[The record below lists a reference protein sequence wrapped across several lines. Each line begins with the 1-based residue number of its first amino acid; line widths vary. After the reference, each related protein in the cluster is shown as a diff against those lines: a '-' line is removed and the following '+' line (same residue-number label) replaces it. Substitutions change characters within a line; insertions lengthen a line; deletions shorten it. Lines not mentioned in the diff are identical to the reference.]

1 MTGEE
6 LEQPRKINILPSQSS
21 TSGVIVKRETQ
32 SDIQTYKEVLGERFA
47 LAKTAEE
54 CEKLIELRQKIQKLD
69 TESRRLDYAEKSAE
83 IQLQEA
89 KQKSLYQRSQQ
100 VVASI
105 ISVCIGLY
113 FIQAVPLAG
122 LLFLI
127 LGLAR
132 PLGYSLGEISGL
144 LDGLKGFP
152 KNSDEL
158 LFNGK
163 EQESQSEEV
172 EDARP

>member
-6 LEQPRKINILPSQSS
+6 LEQLRKITLSPNQSQS
-21 TSGVIVKRETQ
+21 GAIVKREAQ
-32 SDIQTYKEVLGERFA
+32 SDIQVYKEILGERFA

-54 CEKLIELRQKIQKLD
+54 FERLIEVRQKVQELD
-69 TESRRLDYAEKSAE
+69 IASRRLDYAEKSAE

-89 KQKSLYQRSQQ
+89 KQKALFQRSQQ
-100 VVASI
+100 VVASL
-105 ISVCIGLY
+105 ISVSIRIY

-144 LDGLKGFP
+144 LDGLKGFL
-152 KNSDEL
+152 KDSDEL
-158 LFNGK
+158 LSNGK
-163 EQESQSEEV
+163 EQEMESEEAK
-172 EDARP
+172 DARP

>member
-6 LEQPRKINILPSQSS
+6 LEQLRKITLSPNQSQS
-21 TSGVIVKRETQ
+21 GAIVKREAQ
-32 SDIQTYKEVLGERFA
+32 SDIQVYKEILGERFA

-54 CEKLIELRQKIQKLD
+54 FERLIEVRQKVQKLD
-69 TESRRLDYAEKSAE
+69 IASRRLDYAEKSAE

-89 KQKSLYQRSQQ
+89 KQKALFQRSQQ
-100 VVASI
+100 VVASL
-105 ISVCIGLY
+105 ISVSIGIY

-144 LDGLKGFP
+144 LDGLKGFL
-152 KNSDEL
+152 KDSDEL
-158 LFNGK
+158 LSNGK
-163 EQESQSEEV
+163 EQEMESEEAK
-172 EDARP
+172 DARP

>member
-6 LEQPRKINILPSQSS
+6 LEQPRKMTLLPNQSQ
-21 TSGVIVKRETQ
+21 SGVIVKREAQ
-32 SDIQTYKEVLGERFA
+32 SDIQVYKEILGERFA

-54 CEKLIELRQKIQKLD
+54 CERLIELRQKVQELD
-69 TESRRLDYAEKSAE
+69 TESRRLDYAEESAK

-89 KQKSLYQRSQQ
+89 KQKAIFQRGQQ
-100 VVASI
+100 VVASVV
-105 ISVCIGLY
+105 SVGIGIY
-113 FIQAVPLAG
+113 FIQAASLAG

-152 KNSDEL
+152 KDSDEL
-158 LFNGK
+158 LSNGK
-163 EQESQSEEV
+163 AQESQSEETRD
-172 EDARP
+172 ERP

>member
-6 LEQPRKINILPSQSS
+6 LEQPRKITLLPNQSQS
-21 TSGVIVKRETQ
+21 GAIVKREAQ
-32 SDIQTYKEVLGERFA
+32 SDIQVYKEILGERFA

-54 CEKLIELRQKIQKLD
+54 CERLIELRQKVQELD

-89 KQKSLYQRSQQ
+89 KQKALFQRSQQ

-105 ISVCIGLY
+105 ISVSIGIY

-132 PLGYSLGEISGL
+132 PLGYSLGEISSL

-152 KNSDEL
+152 KDSDEL
-158 LFNGK
+158 LSNGK
-163 EQESQSEEV
+163 EREIQSEEAR
-172 EDARP
+172 DARP

>member
-6 LEQPRKINILPSQSS
+6 LEQPSKISVLPSQSS
-21 TSGVIVKRETQ
+21 TSGAILKREARN
-32 SDIQTYKEVLGERFA
+32 DIQTYKEVLGERFA

-54 CEKLIELRQKIQKLD
+54 CEKLIELRQKIQELD

-89 KQKSLYQRSQQ
+89 KQKALYQRSQQ
-100 VVASI
+100 VVASV

-132 PLGYSLGEISGL
+132 PLGYSLSEISGL

-152 KNSDEL
+152 KNSDKL
-158 LFNGK
+158 LSNGK
-163 EQESQSEEV
+163 EQKSQSEEAK
-172 EDARP
+172 DARP

>member
-6 LEQPRKINILPSQSS
+6 LEQPRKITLLPNQSQS
-21 TSGVIVKRETQ
+21 GVVIRREAQ
-32 SDIQTYKEVLGERFA
+32 SDIQVYKEILGERFA

-54 CEKLIELRQKIQKLD
+54 CERLIELRQKVQGLD

-89 KQKSLYQRSQQ
+89 KQKALFQRSQQ
-100 VVASI
+100 VVASA
-105 ISVCIGLY
+105 ISVGIGIY

-152 KNSDEL
+152 KESDEFL
-158 LFNGK
+158 SN
-163 EQESQSEEV
+163 ENDQEIQSEEAR
-172 EDARP
+172 DARP

>member
-6 LEQPRKINILPSQSS
+6 LEQQRKITLLPNQPQ
-21 TSGVIVKRETQ
+21 SGVIVRREAS
-32 SDIQTYKEVLGERFA
+32 SDIQVYKEILGERFA
-47 LAKTAEE
+47 LAKTSEE
-54 CEKLIELRQKIQKLD
+54 CEKLIGLRRKVQDLD
-69 TESRRLDYAEKSAE
+69 IESRRLDYAEKSAE

-89 KQKSLYQRSQQ
+89 KQKALFQRGQQ
-100 VVASI
+100 VVASAV
-105 ISVCIGLY
+105 SVGIGIY

-158 LFNGK
+158 LSNGK
-163 EQESQSEEV
+163 ERESQSEEAR
-172 EDARP
+172 DARP